1 MEDSNKEYQFS
12 DNTFMN
18 KLLEHFDHDFHSVFH
33 YFYFNIF
40 LSTIEMHAMRVNN
53 ADQDIGRLTSRIDLL
68 QARFQKL
75 TEEAAVMKIEL
86 AQFTE
91 KLAVAE
97 VLVVKLESEYGRWSA
112 QVRRSADVLC
122 DWTVLPTFV

>member
-1 MEDSNKEYQFS
+1 
-12 DNTFMN
+12 
-18 KLLEHFDHDFHSVFH
+18 
-33 YFYFNIF
+33 
-40 LSTIEMHAMRVNN
+40 MHAMRVNN

-112 QVRRSADVLC
+112 QVRRSADVL
-122 DWTVLPTFV
+122 WTELFFPHLSSSNQFRKIRK